1 VNAHDDCCCCS
12 GVGKRTF
19 VRRCGG
25 VAGWVLPASA
35 LALMPKC
42 PACVAAYV
50 AIVTGFGISMS
61 AAAYL
66 RTGAIALCMAT
77 LLYLAARVIRR
88 RWVAAA

>member
-1 VNAHDDCCCCS
+1 MNAHDDCCC
-12 GVGKRTF
+12 GGAGGRTF
-19 VRRCGG
+19 ARTCGG

-50 AIVTGFGISMS
+50 AIATGFGISMS

-66 RTGAIALCMAT
+66 RTGAIAACVAT
-77 LLYLAARVIRR
+77 LLYLAARIARR
-88 RWVAAA
+88 RWLTTA